1 MNRKRNREIN
11 KLNDLFVRFLLG
23 KNGNE
28 KVLEDM
34 VNAALS
40 DFNFEEVKDLE
51 IIAPYNLSENID
63 LKESIIDI
71 KAKTKDNKTVI
82 IEIQL
87 CGNMD
92 FLKRIFY
99 YISKNIVNELKEG
112 EDYKQLSGIIS
123 INLLNFN
130 LDFGDEGKPHR
141 CFKLIDTKNHNVDL
155 DFIQMHVIEAKRFIE
170 IIEKSTLG
178 ELKKNKLL
186 TWMKF
191 FTTKNL
197 KSIEK
202 ELKEANPIMTKVIEE
217 YKRFTSDDKLMR
229 AYDARD
235 AFLVGQK
242 IMLDREREE
251 GIKEGIEKGIKRGI
265 KKGIREGKL
274 EGIREGVEKGK
285 LEGIREGV
293 EKGKLEGIKEGRH
306 AEQISMAIAMKNKNM
321 DIKLISEITGLSV
334 EEIRKLRPD
343 GKKL

>member
-1 MNRKRNREIN
+1 MKRNREID
-11 KLNDLFVRFLLG
+11 KLNDLFVRYLLG
-23 KNGNE
+23 KLGNE

-51 IIAPYNLSENID
+51 IIDPYNLSENID

-71 KAKTKDNKTVI
+71 PKGTPSAKAKTKDNKIVI

-87 CGNMD
+87 YGNID
-92 FLKRIFY
+92 FVKRIFY

-112 EDYKQLSGIIS
+112 EDYKNLSRIIS

-130 LDFGDEGKPHR
+130 LDFGDNGKPHR

-155 DFIQMHVIEAKRFIE
+155 DFIQMHIIEAKRFIE
-170 IIEKSTLG
+170 IIEKSTID

-191 FTTKNL
+191 FTSKNL

-217 YKRFTSDDKLMR
+217 YKRFTSDEKLMR

-235 AFLVGQK
+235 AFLLGQK
-242 IMLDREREE
+242 MMLNREREE
-251 GIKEGIEKGIKRGI
+251 GFEEGMERGIEKGIK
-265 KKGIREGKL
+265 KGI
-274 EGIREGVEKGK
+274 
-285 LEGIREGV
+285 
-293 EKGKLEGIKEGRH
+293 EKGKLEGIKEGEENK
-306 AEQISMAIAMKNKNM
+306 AISIAKTLKQMNM
-321 DIKLISEITGLSV
+321 DDASISKATGLSI
-334 EEIRKLRPD
+334 EEIRKLRSD
-343 GKKL
+343 RNKL

>member
-1 MNRKRNREIN
+1 MKRNREID
-11 KLNDLFVRFLLG
+11 KLNDLFVRYLLG
-23 KNGNE
+23 KIGNE

-51 IIAPYNLSENID
+51 IIDPYNLSENID

-71 KAKTKDNKTVI
+71 PKGTPSAKAKTKDNKIVI

-87 CGNMD
+87 YGNID
-92 FLKRIFY
+92 FVKRIFY

-112 EDYKQLSGIIS
+112 EDYKNLSRIIS

-130 LDFGDEGKPHR
+130 LDFGDDGKPHR

-155 DFIQMHVIEAKRFIE
+155 DFIQMHIIEAKRFIE
-170 IIEKSTLG
+170 IIEKSTLD

-191 FTTKNL
+191 FTSKNL

-217 YKRFTSDDKLMR
+217 YKRFTSDEKLMR

-235 AFLVGQK
+235 AFLLGQK
-242 IMLDREREE
+242 MMLNREREE
-251 GIKEGIEKGIKRGI
+251 GLKEGIEKGIK
-265 KKGIREGKL
+265 KGMK
-274 EGIREGVEKGK
+274 
-285 LEGIREGV
+285 
-293 EKGKLEGIKEGRH
+293 KGKLEGIKNEKY
-306 AEQISMAIAMKNKNM
+306 SIAKNLKKSGL
-321 DIKLISEITGLSV
+321 DIKFISENTGLSIEEV
-334 EEIRKLRPD
+334 EKL
-343 GKKL
+343 

>member
-1 MNRKRNREIN
+1 MKRNREID
-11 KLNDLFVRFLLG
+11 KLNDLFVRYLLG
-23 KNGNE
+23 KIGNE
-28 KVLEDM
+28 KVLEYM

-51 IIAPYNLSENID
+51 IIDPYNLSENID

-71 KAKTKDNKTVI
+71 PKGTPSAKAKTKDNKIVI

-87 CGNMD
+87 YGNID
-92 FLKRIFY
+92 FVKRIFY

-112 EDYKQLSGIIS
+112 EDYKNLSRIIS

-130 LDFGDEGKPHR
+130 LDFGDNGKPHR

-155 DFIQMHVIEAKRFIE
+155 DFIQMHIIEAKRFIE
-170 IIEKSTLG
+170 IIEKSTLD

-191 FTTKNL
+191 FTSKNL

-217 YKRFTSDDKLMR
+217 YKRFTSDEKLMR

-235 AFLVGQK
+235 AFLLGQK
-242 IMLDREREE
+242 MMLNREREE
-251 GIKEGIEKGIKRGI
+251 GLKEGIEKGIKKGI
-265 KKGIREGKL
+265 K
-274 EGIREGVEKGK
+274 
-285 LEGIREGV
+285 
-293 EKGKLEGIKEGRH
+293 KGKLEGIKNEKY
-306 AEQISMAIAMKNKNM
+306 SIAKNLKKSGL
-321 DIKLISEITGLSV
+321 DIKFISENTGLSIEEV
-334 EEIRKLRPD
+334 EKL
-343 GKKL
+343 